1 MMTLRSICAVFLLS
15 AVAEGFLSPAL
26 KPTQHPPICSSALAA
41 APAKDVWI
49 LPTEEEVTQAVHQI
63 VERAAQEAIAERG
76 HFALAIPGGSV
87 LKVG

>member
-1 MMTLRSICAVFLLS
+1 MKTLITSSLLTLLFFGDAEAFLQISTLAAKSHCPSSI
-15 AVAEGFLSPAL
+15 
-26 KPTQHPPICSSALAA
+26 AA

-49 LPTEEEVTQAVHQI
+49 LPSEEEVTLAVHKI
-63 VERAAQEAIAERG
+63 VEKAASDAICERG